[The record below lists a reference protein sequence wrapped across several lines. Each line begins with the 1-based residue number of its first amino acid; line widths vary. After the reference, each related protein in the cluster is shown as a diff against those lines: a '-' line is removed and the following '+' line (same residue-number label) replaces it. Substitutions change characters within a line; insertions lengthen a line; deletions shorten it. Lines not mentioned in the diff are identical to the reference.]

1 MKISDVL
8 LLEAVADKEEKDEN
22 VNDIIKELKQALNV
36 CKLAK
41 FKSDSSNSKFY
52 TGFFNSSFEET
63 LTFGTW
69 NQVYSTLLNEDAFC
83 NNLCLF
89 IALWQPKDYKGMF
102 QPVVNQVESEL
113 RTTNNKIR
121 LLSDAKALFSFMEQR
136 FDSIGNTVKAQVN
149 GQPVITFLTTIKSVT
164 TNFMLYF
171 NKLIQDEVKDSA
183 DPNDIVITVRG
194 GPMEENSL
202 EPDAQELINILE
214 SGDQWIA
221 DFINNDRNFTDLRIN
236 ENIINKGVE
245 AAKVAKVK
253 AQKADRAFNEF
264 VMKKVRELRT
274 NRRNRRH
281 AEIVGEALRINTYL
295 KRILKACGLGVINPA
310 IGVISFCV
318 DTLIDKKTKV
328 RDRQVLIQQITDE
341 LEIIDEKI
349 SIADRNGDEKGK
361 IELMRAKQKLQREYQ
376 RITRYRYDPDKRH

>member
-8 LLEAVADKEEKDEN
+8 LLEAVADKEDKEQN
-22 VNDIIKELKQALNV
+22 VNDVIKELKQALNV

-41 FKSDSSNSKFY
+41 FKSESSNAKFY

-63 LTFGTW
+63 LTFGAW

-113 RTTNNKIR
+113 RTTSNKIR

-171 NKLIQDEVKDSA
+171 NKLIQDEVKDSV

-194 GPMEENSL
+194 GPMEETSL
-202 EPDAQELINILE
+202 EPDVQELINILE

-221 DFINNDRNFTDLRIN
+221 DYINNDRNFTDLRIN

-264 VMKKVRELRT
+264 VMKKVREIRT